1 MLSMLR
7 QRYALN
13 EKKRIVRALASK
25 FTRCP
30 RKPCYCD
37 ELISRPDKTKIT
49 SELIINANKCREEY
63 FIMQNI
69 IDRENKR

>member
-37 ELISRPDKTKIT
+37 ELISRPD
-49 SELIINANKCREEY
+49 NV
-63 FIMQNI
+63 
-69 IDRENKR
+69 